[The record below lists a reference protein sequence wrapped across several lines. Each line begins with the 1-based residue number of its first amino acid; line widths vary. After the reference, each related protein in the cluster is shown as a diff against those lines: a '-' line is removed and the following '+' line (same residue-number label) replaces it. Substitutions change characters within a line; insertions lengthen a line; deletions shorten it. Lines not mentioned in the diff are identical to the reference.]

1 MIRRVAAAS
10 AVLAVFLA
18 ACGSGTAKRS
28 SSTSASSS
36 VPSSSATTT
45 TTAPPATCL
54 PGRTTAP
61 ATATGT
67 ATVYLTDVLV
77 AAAGCAD
84 TVTFT
89 FRSGPAPGY
98 DVSYKPGPFQDA
110 GSGAPHPVSGNA
122 FVVVRL
128 HPAAIADFSQP
139 SAPLSYSG
147 PRSIH
152 PTGVAHVQAL
162 EMTEAVEG
170 YITWV
175 IGLDA
180 QRPMKVTV
188 TASPTSLAVTIG

>member
-1 MIRRVAAAS
+1 MRRLVAAS
-10 AVLAVFLA
+10 AVLVVVLT

-28 SSTSASSS
+28 SPTTASSS
-36 VPSSSATTT
+36 VPTSSATTT

-54 PGRTTAP
+54 PGGTTAP
-61 ATATGT
+61 VTAPGS

-89 FRSGPAPGY
+89 FRPGPAPGY

-122 FVVVRL
+122 FVAVRL
-128 HPAAIADFSQP
+128 HPAAMADFSQP
-139 SAPLSYSG
+139 SAPLTYSG

-152 PTGVAHVQAL
+152 PTGVAHVQDL
-162 EMTEAVEG
+162 EMTEAFEG

-180 QRPMKVTV
+180 QRPMKVV
-188 TASPTSLAVTIG
+188 AKASPTSLAVTIG